1 MSTSREEVKELL
13 VEILRAE
20 DVAAATP
27 GIFVQRLEHQHGVE
41 MERIEVTNL
50 LEELRDED
58 MMEYHLGEF
67 REYGL
72 VDEK

>member
-1 MSTSREEVKELL
+1 MSIGNEEVKQLL
-13 VEILRAE
+13 VTILNEE
-20 DVAAATP
+20 DAAAATP

-41 MERIEVTNL
+41 MERSEVVTL

-58 MMEYHLGEF
+58 VMEYNLGEF

-72 VDEK
+72 VDEH